1 MQKASNAK
9 GTRDFSPEV
18 LRGRNHILNTITS
31 AFKTFGFEQ
40 IQTPAIE
47 KLSTL
52 SGKYGEEGDQL
63 LFKILNS
70 GPLARSINT
79 EDVAANHQ
87 GNLVKS
93 LTEKGLRYDLTVPF
107 ARYVVQHRNDIT
119 FPFRR
124 YQVQEVWRAD
134 RPQKGRYREFTQCDA
149 DIIGSKSMINEAD
162 LVMIYNKVFEDLNL
176 KDAVLKINH
185 RKFLEALVELVG
197 AEDFSLTDFSSSLD
211 KLDKIGK
218 EGVEQELLS
227 KGLNQQQIQQ
237 LFEWIDLSEL
247 NLANLEMMAQRFGNN
262 SKAGEALADLKQ
274 IMELCEHRVN
284 LNIQLDLSLARG
296 LDYYTGCIFEAVVPN
311 SGIGSISGGG
321 RYDDLTAVFG
331 LKDVSGVGISFGIDR
346 IYDVM
351 EARGML
357 KALADD
363 DGLVVCCYFDKE
375 SQAYAYDV
383 ANSLRAQDIQALVYP
398 EPKKLKKQLDYAN
411 KRGAAFT
418 IVIGDEEMK
427 TGQLALKNMQTG
439 EHSKSYMDECIKL
452 IKG

>member
-18 LRGRNHILNTITS
+18 LRGRNHILKVITH

-47 KLSTL
+47 NLSTL

-70 GPLARSINT
+70 GPLARHINT
-79 EDVAANHQ
+79 EDVENDNQ
-87 GNLVKS
+87 GNLIRS
-93 LTEKGLRYDLTVPF
+93 LSEKGLRYDLTVPF

-149 DIIGSKSMINEAD
+149 DIIGSDSMINEAD
-162 LVMIYNKVFEDLNL
+162 LVLIYNQVFKELKLN
-176 KDAVLKINH
+176 DAVLKMNH
-185 RKFLEALVELVG
+185 RKLLEALVELVE
-197 AEDFSLTDFSSSLD
+197 AKDFSVLDFSTSLD

-218 EGVEQELLS
+218 EGVQKELEN
-227 KGLNQQQIQQ
+227 KGLNGNQIDQ
-237 LFEWIDLSEL
+237 LFEWIDVIEL
-247 NLANLEMMAQRFGNN
+247 NADNLDAMAARFGNN
-262 SKAGEALADLKQ
+262 EKARIAISELKGV
-274 IMELCEHRVN
+274 ITLCESRVN
-284 LNIQLDLSLARG
+284 LKIQLDLSLARG
-296 LDYYTGCIFEAVVPN
+296 LDYYTGCIFEALVPD
-311 SGIGSISGGG
+311 SGIGSVSGGG

-346 IYDVM
+346 LYDVM
-351 EARGML
+351 NSRSML
-357 KALADD
+357 DNLSASEK
-363 DGLVVCCYFDKE
+363 LVLCSHFDE
-375 SQAYAYDV
+375 SSRAYAYDV
-383 ANSLRAQDIQALVYP
+383 ANSLRAQGIQALVYP
-398 EPKKLKKQLDYAN
+398 DLKKLKKQLDYAN
-411 KRGAAFT
+411 KRGAAFS

-427 TGQLALKNMQTG
+427 TGLLALKNMQTG
-439 EHSKSYMDECIKL
+439 ESYKVYMDECIKH
-452 IKG
+452 IKA